1 MFNIWAIFKFDIL
14 FGLYDVFESDFNRE
28 KFSYNY
34 VGAVY

>member
-1 MFNIWAIFKFDIL
+1 MVVL

-28 KFSYNY
+28 KISYNY